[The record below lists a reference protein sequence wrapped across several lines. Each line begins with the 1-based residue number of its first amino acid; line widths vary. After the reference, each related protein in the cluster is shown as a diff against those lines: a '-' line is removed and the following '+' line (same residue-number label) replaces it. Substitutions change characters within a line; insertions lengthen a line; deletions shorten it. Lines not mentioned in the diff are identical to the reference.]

1 MYENFT
7 TITPKIETS
16 WLEAMKAEFSK
27 EYFSSIKMFLKIE
40 KASGKVIY
48 PPGMQ
53 IFNAFNH
60 TPFNKLK
67 CLIVGQDPY
76 HGAGQANGLCF
87 SVAKG
92 IRQPPS
98 LVNIFKELNDDLGI
112 PLPDHGDLTS
122 WADQGVLLLNASL
135 TVEAGK
141 PASHSKIGWE
151 IFTDAVISKVS
162 KEREHIVFILWGKFA
177 QTKLP
182 LIDNSRHCILTAAHP
197 SPYSASSGFFGCKHF
212 SRTNDY
218 LKSKGIA
225 PIDWKIS

>member
-1 MYENFT
+1 MYEN
-7 TITPKIETS
+7 ITAVNPKMEQG
-16 WLEAMKAEFSK
+16 WLEAMKEEFTK
-27 EYFSSIKMFLKIE
+27 EYFLSIKTFLKSE
-40 KASGKVIY
+40 KAAGKVIY

-53 IFNAFNH
+53 IFSAFNH
-60 TPFNKLK
+60 TPFDNIK

-76 HGAGQANGLCF
+76 HGMGQANGLCF

-92 IRQPPS
+92 VRQPPS

-112 PLPDHGDLTS
+112 PFPKHGDLTS

-162 KEREHIVFILWGKFA
+162 NDKEHVVFILWGKFA
-177 QTKLP
+177 QSKSA
-182 LIDNSRHCILTAAHP
+182 LIDQSKHCILTSAHP
-197 SPYSASSGFFGCKHF
+197 SPYSAHMFFGCRHF
-212 SRTNDY
+212 SKANAY
-218 LKSKGIA
+218 LEKHGIT
-225 PIDWKIS
+225 PIDWSLT